1 MIYIIFLILNLG
13 EYAMLWHGAQAKAF
27 DLRAILIETIY
38 SMRRAGA
45 DIIISYYTPMILKW
59 LKENKFEMA

>member
-1 MIYIIFLILNLG
+1 
-13 EYAMLWHGAQAKAF
+13 MLWHGAQAKAF

-59 LKENKFEMA
+59 LKENKFEMS